1 MPGDTLTIFSSLPLQ
16 GPHADQAQSIVN
28 AEKLALRETGG
39 RAGDFKINFASAD
52 DATAGG
58 DRVGWDPDKTAEN
71 ARKAVENT
79 RTIAYIGDFDSGA
92 TAISLPITNEAGFV
106 QVSPAST
113 AVGLTKF
120 APGAE
125 AGEPDKFYPSG
136 DRTFARVV
144 PADDVEASAAAR
156 WTRRSGRAQR
166 VRDRRQSRWRAT
178 GSPSCTPERPK
189 DAGLQIAGQD
199 RMDPRDDDYR
209 DFARD
214 VARTQPDAVYFG
226 GGADSNSVQ
235 LWQDLQDALPRALK
249 IGSHNLLVPEF
260 YGRLGSAGA
269 RTYITSIALDPSQL
283 PARGQRFV
291 RDYRRE
297 FGEPPDRFA
306 AYGHA
311 AMTLLLDAIAR
322 AGKDAG
328 ERDRVVKETLSTTG
342 FDSAVGT
349 FSIDDNGDTSLDR
362 IAGYHGAQR
371 RARAGCVAAGRAGS
385 TRLDTEYR
393 EGFALTSPEASL
405 TSARNARPAWPA
417 RPRARRRRSEAS
429 RARCPRGGPRR
440 RRPWPPPRPRGGR
453 TRSG

>member
-1 MPGDTLTIFSSLPLQ
+1 LPRTFLTALLVLACVAAGGCSDKQNRSGRVPGDTLTIFSSLPLQ

-28 AEKLALRETGG
+28 AQKLALRETGG

-106 QVSPAST
+106 QVSPASA

-144 PADDVEASAAAR
+144 PADDIEASAAVR
-156 WTRRSGRAQR
+156 WTQR
-166 VRDRRQSRWRAT
+166 LGAHRVYVIGDKSLEGDGLA
-178 GSPSCTPERPK
+178 ELYVAAAK

-199 RMDPRDDDYR
+199 RMDPRDKDYR
-209 DFARD
+209 DFARE
-214 VARTQPDAVYFG
+214 VARTNPDAVYFG

-235 LWQDLQDALPRALK
+235 LWQDLQSAQPGALK

-260 YGRLGSAGA
+260 YGRLGSVAE
-269 RTYITSIALDPSQL
+269 RNTYITSIALDPRQL

-297 FGEPPDRFA
+297 FGESPDRFA

-328 ERDRVVKETLSTTG
+328 ERDRVVDQTLSTTG

-349 FSIDDNGDTSLDR
+349 FSIDNNGDTSLDR
-362 IAGYHGAQR
+362 LTGYQVRDGALV
-371 RARAGCVAAGRAGS
+371 VAASLRGTPAP
-385 TRLDTEYR
+385 
-393 EGFALTSPEASL
+393 PESK
-405 TSARNARPAWPA
+405 
-417 RPRARRRRSEAS
+417 
-429 RARCPRGGPRR
+429 
-440 RRPWPPPRPRGGR
+440 
-453 TRSG
+453 

>member
-1 MPGDTLTIFSSLPLQ
+1 MAVACALAVVVAGGCADEQSRSGRVPGDTLTIFSSLPLQ
-16 GPHADQAQSIVN
+16 GAHADQAQSIVN

-92 TAISLPITNEAGFV
+92 TAISLPITNEAGFA

-120 APGAE
+120 TPGAE

-156 WTRRSGRAQR
+156 WTRRLGARSVYVIGDKSLEGDGLAELY
-166 VRDRRQSRWRAT
+166 VAAAK
-178 GSPSCTPERPK
+178 E
-189 DAGLQIAGQD
+189 AGLRIAGQD
-199 RMDPRDDDYR
+199 RMDPRDKDYR

-235 LWQDLQDALPRALK
+235 LWQDLQDALPSALK

-260 YGRLGSAGA
+260 YGRLGTAGA
-269 RTYITSIALDPSQL
+269 RTYLTSVALDPSQL

-297 FGEPPDRFA
+297 FGESPDRFA

-349 FSIDDNGDTSLDR
+349 FSIDHNGDTSLDR
-362 IAGYHGAQR
+362 IAGYQMR
-371 RARAGCVAAGRAGS
+371 DGRLVLA
-385 TRLDTEYR
+385 
-393 EGFALTSPEASL
+393 ASL
-405 TSARNARPAWPA
+405 RGAPA
-417 RPRARRRRSEAS
+417 
-429 RARCPRGGPRR
+429 
-440 RRPWPPPRPRGGR
+440 PPD
-453 TRSG
+453 SK

>member
-1 MPGDTLTIFSSLPLQ
+1 MGGSQLQSRPSGSLLPLLIRPSSKALLAVACVLAVVAASGCGEEQSRAGRVPGDTLTIFSSLPLQ
-16 GPHADQAQSIVN
+16 GAHADQAQSIVN

-92 TAISLPITNEAGFV
+92 TAISLPITNEAGFA

-144 PADDVEASAAAR
+144 PADDVQASAAAR
-156 WTRRSGRAQR
+156 WTLRLGARSVYVIGDKSLEGDGLAELYLAAAKDDGLR
-166 VRDRRQSRWRAT
+166 VV
-178 GSPSCTPERPK
+178 
-189 DAGLQIAGQD
+189 GQD
-199 RMDPRDDDYR
+199 RMDPRDKDYR
-209 DFARD
+209 DFVRD
-214 VARTQPDAVYFG
+214 VARTQPDAIYFG

-235 LWQDLQDALPRALK
+235 LWQDLQDAMPGALK

-260 YGRLGSAGA
+260 YGRLGSAGT
-269 RTYITSIALDPSQL
+269 RTYITSAAMDPTQL
-283 PARGQRFV
+283 PPRGQRFV
-291 RDYRRE
+291 RDYQRE

-311 AMTLLLDAIAR
+311 AMTLLLDAIER
-322 AGKDAG
+322 AGNDAG
-328 ERDRVVKETLSTTG
+328 ERDRVVEETLSTTG
-342 FDSAVGT
+342 FESAVGA

-362 IAGYHGAQR
+362 IAGYQVRDGR
-371 RARAGCVAAGRAGS
+371 LRLAAALRGTPAAPGS
-385 TRLDTEYR
+385 
-393 EGFALTSPEASL
+393 G
-405 TSARNARPAWPA
+405 
-417 RPRARRRRSEAS
+417 
-429 RARCPRGGPRR
+429 
-440 RRPWPPPRPRGGR
+440 
-453 TRSG
+453 